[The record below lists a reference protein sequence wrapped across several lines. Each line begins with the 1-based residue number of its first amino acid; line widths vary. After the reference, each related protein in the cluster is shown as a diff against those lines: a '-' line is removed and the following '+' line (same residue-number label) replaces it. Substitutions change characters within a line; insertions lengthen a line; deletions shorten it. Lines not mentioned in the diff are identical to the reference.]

1 MDLINGEKYTGDYL
15 NDKKDGN
22 GTYIYTNGDKYIG

>member
-15 NDKKDGN
+15 NDNKDGN